1 MTKPVV
7 YKQGEIVAE
16 LERRINA
23 GTYNSGIPAG
33 SDLAAEFGVN
43 IKTVN
48 KAVNQLVETG
58 RLARRRGV
66 GTFVV
71 SRNVGD
77 RQVEVLF
84 EGYSSLFD
92 HPFWG
97 EIWNGCILRLID
109 YGYRPVLT
117 RVRADDAGN
126 LMLDDFRFSRTEG
139 KILLGITQPEFLKLL
154 QEQNVPAVSAG
165 DPLPDPDFMQVYFD
179 YGPGI
184 GEAMRFLVSRNCRRI
199 AFLGEV
205 RESFNPMLLNKFN
218 AYRHALEALGLY
230 DPELTEH
237 ARPLP
242 EAAGHAL
249 RILLER
255 TMPDALFV
263 AGDHQVPY
271 VEKVLKEKGLRLP
284 VIGCDG
290 LSFAT
295 WPTVALPRRAAGEA
309 AARLLVSRLN
319 GRISEDRA
327 VLPSRFIC

>member
-1 MTKPVV
+1 MTKPAV
-7 YKQGEIVAE
+7 YKQGDIVAE
-16 LERRINA
+16 LERRIDA
-23 GTYNSGIPAG
+23 GTYRSGIPAG
-33 SDLAAEFGVN
+33 ADLAAEFGVN

-48 KAVNQLVETG
+48 KAVNQLVEAG
-58 RLARRRGV
+58 RLSRRRGV

-71 SRNVGD
+71 SRSAGD
-77 RQVEVLF
+77 RQIEVLF
-84 EGYSSLFD
+84 EGYSTLFD

-97 EIWNGCILRLID
+97 EIWNGCITRLID

-126 LMLDDFRFSRTEG
+126 LLLNEFRFCRTEG
-139 KILLGITQPEFLKLL
+139 KILFGITHPEFLRLV

-165 DPLPDPDFMQVYFD
+165 DPLPDPDFLQVYFD
-179 YGPGI
+179 YEPGI

-205 RESFNPMLLNKFN
+205 RESFNPNLLNKFN

-230 DPELTEH
+230 DPDLTEH

-249 RILLER
+249 RVLLER
-255 TMPDALFV
+255 TMPDALFI

-271 VEKVLKEKGLRLP
+271 VEKVLKEKGMRLP

-309 AARLLVSRLN
+309 AARLLFSRLS